1 MGGLAH
7 YIESAGI
14 ATTQVSLV
22 RLHTEKL
29 MPPRAL
35 WVPFELGRPFGP
47 PNDAAFQRR
56 VLTAALDLLDAPS
69 GPVLEDYAE
78 EAPAP
83 DSEEAWVCPVNFAG
97 PAADLSGEAAL
108 ASAMQDEA
116 ARLMSWFELA
126 RERSGRTT
134 FGISTLEPDAV
145 PAWLGEVLSADHP
158 ATIGEYSPADSV
170 RYAAEDLKA
179 LYFEAASAQPGAPDG
194 PQVLRWFW
202 RETHAAKVLLAL
214 SDRFAAAEDEALK
227 VLGQVLLVPRAA
239 HELLD

>member
-29 MPPRAL
+29 APPRAL

-47 PNDAAFQRR
+47 PDDAAFQRR

-69 GPVLEDYAE
+69 GPVLVDYAE
-78 EAPAP
+78 DAPAA
-83 DSEEAWVCPVNFAG
+83 DSNEAWVCPVNFAAPPDG
-97 PAADLSGEAAL
+97 LSGDAAL

-134 FGISTLEPDAV
+134 FGVSTLEPDAL
-145 PAWLGEVLSADHP
+145 PAWLGEVLTAEHP
-158 ATIGEYSPADSV
+158 AAIGEYSPADSV

-194 PQVLRWFW
+194 KQVRRWFW
-202 RETHAAKVLLAL
+202 RDTHAARVLLAL
-214 SDRFAAAEDEALK
+214 SERFADSEDAALK
-227 VLGQVLLVPRAA
+227 LLGQVLLVPFEAR
-239 HELLD
+239 ELLA